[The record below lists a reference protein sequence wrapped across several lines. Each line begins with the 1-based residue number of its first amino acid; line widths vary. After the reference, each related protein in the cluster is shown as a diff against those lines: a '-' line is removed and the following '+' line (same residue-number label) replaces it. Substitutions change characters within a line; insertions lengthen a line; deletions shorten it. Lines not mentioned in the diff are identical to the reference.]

1 MTPKK
6 EFWLQKKW
14 LAYFV
19 TLGCANLFALK
30 SGSLNTS
37 TQYKMISADD
47 DLTVSENWRYVTT
60 RYLWQGPPNNT
71 MAFKV
76 RLKLIF
82 SRLNK
87 TFVLFWQKF
96 PPTPFTNCIKALQC
110 FIQVDLVISL
120 WIDSTRKRTLPRKK
134 QDKLGSSEI
143 LNFLRGMTPRTRIVV
158 LWSSLTFDVQCFN
171 MVPHFFMR
179 VVHRV
184 TLCKELLRSKIHENR
199 VKIALLFL
207 AFFDAV
213 KIKFQRKKLRFNLRS
228 PWLKWQ

>member
-1 MTPKK
+1 MNPEKEGDQNRSIHPLPGSWRPKK
-6 EFWLQKKW
+6 SFDFKKKW

-19 TLGCANLFALK
+19 TLECANLFALK

-120 WIDSTRKRTLPRKK
+120 WSTVHANARYHEKNKTNL
-134 QDKLGSSEI
+134 
-143 LNFLRGMTPRTRIVV
+143 VV
-158 LWSSLTFDVQCFN
+158 PKS
-171 MVPHFFMR
+171 
-179 VVHRV
+179 
-184 TLCKELLRSKIHENR
+184 
-199 VKIALLFL
+199 
-207 AFFDAV
+207 
-213 KIKFQRKKLRFNLRS
+213 
-228 PWLKWQ
+228 